1 MKKRKWW
8 SLNLFVS
15 LLTVLGASVAGSQ
28 QAEQTEAAEV
38 QQGQEEVLGLDT
50 LSVVGSRL
58 PGRSARDSPV
68 PVDIIQGDD
77 LQTYG
82 IRDMDSLLRAT
93 VPSYNVSQQPISDAA
108 TFVRPANLRGLP
120 PDSTLVLV
128 NGKRRHRAA
137 VIVLFS
143 NGLSDGAQGTDL
155 STIPTIALERVEVLR
170 DGAAAQYG
178 SDAIAGV
185 LNFKLRENREGLSV
199 QTSLGQHYHGDGDKI
214 NVAANL
220 GLPLTERGFANFSFE
235 FMNADETSRS
245 VQRND
250 ALDLIAAGNTAVRRP
265 LSQVWGAPEVQY
277 DYKFFGNLG
286 LDLEDINARLY
297 AFGNYA
303 ERKVEGGFYFRN
315 PNDRD
320 GIFDGPLV
328 DRDGNQ
334 VLDSS
339 GNPIRSLDAARDQGI
354 VTTGVSDTVPVADLS
369 GTGAGCPVVRT
380 NPAADYTDWIN
391 GGLPEHCFLF
401 NEVFPGGF
409 TPRFGGY
416 VQDWS
421 IAFGLRGE
429 LEGLEGASALLNG
442 WSYDASAYFG
452 HNSVE
457 TFMHNTI
464 NPQLAALRAN
474 IPRSYRPGTDM
485 QFDKTFNLDVSRLL
499 DLGLFFSPLNAA
511 FGFEYRVEEFEK
523 EAGGGNS
530 WSIDRGAHGLAAQGF
545 GIGSNGFPGYSPD
558 VAGKWERHNYA
569 LYMDLE
575 AEVIRSVTLGVAGR
589 YENFDG
595 DIGETLNGKVSTRWQ
610 IIEALALRGALSS
623 GFRAPTPGQINVRNT
638 TTLSIAGRVQDQGT
652 LPAYHPA
659 AAFFNAKPLTPEKSV
674 NYSAGAVFSVG
685 DLELTLDYFRIKVQD
700 RIGFSNSFNKS
711 DLSPGELARFNALV
725 PEANSLGAVQY
736 FTNDFDTTTQGV
748 DLVATYPLTTA
759 AGDTRLTFVGNWT
772 KTAVD
777 RRNPNTV
784 DNQRVTQLEE
794 TLPEFR
800 FSLTADHT
808 WGLWRFLTRLHF
820 YDDFHDFH
828 VFDKNYPINAGER
841 WLMDVEASYT
851 LLNIPYMQAVTLAAG
866 AENVF
871 DQYPRRNPY
880 ARALGARYPESSPF
894 GFNGGFYYLRAGFE
908 F

>member
-1 MKKRKWW
+1 MRKTSGWHPGG
-8 SLNLFVS
+8 LIVALF
-15 LLTVLGASVAGSQ
+15 LAAAPTV
-28 QAEQTEAAEV
+28 EAQDAAPD
-38 QQGQEEVLGLDT
+38 VLDIGT

-58 PGRSARDSPV
+58 PGRSAQDSPV
-68 PVDIIQGDD
+68 PVDVIAGDD

-128 NGKRRHRAA
+128 NGKRRHRAG
-137 VIVLFS
+137 VISLFG
-143 NGLSDGAQGTDL
+143 NGLADGAQGADI
-155 STIPTIALERVEVLR
+155 SVIPAIALERVEVLR

-185 LNFKLRENREGLSV
+185 LNFKLRENRAGLLV
-199 QTSLGQHYHGDGDKI
+199 QTSLGQTYHGDGDKL

-220 GLPLTERGFANFSFE
+220 GVPLTEHGFANFSFE

-245 VQRND
+245 VQRGD
-250 ALDLIAAGNTAVRRP
+250 ALDLIAAGNAHVRRP
-265 LSQVWGAPEVQY
+265 ATQIWGAPEVQY

-286 LDLEDINARLY
+286 LDLEELGARLY

-328 DRDGNQ
+328 DRDGAVVRDAN
-334 VLDSS
+334 
-339 GNPIRSLDAARDQGI
+339 GNPLRSLDAARERGI
-354 VTTGVSDTVPVADLS
+354 DTTGLDDTIPVADLS

-380 NPAADYTDWIN
+380 NPAADYADWTG
-391 GGLPEHCFLF
+391 GGLPAHCFIF
-401 NEVFPGGF
+401 NERFPGGF

-421 IAFGLRGE
+421 VAFGLRGK
-429 LEGLEGASALLNG
+429 LEGLAGAAALLDG
-442 WSYDASAYFG
+442 WAYDASASFG
-452 HNSVE
+452 HNSVDI
-457 TFMHNTI
+457 FMHGTI
-464 NPQLAALRAN
+464 NPQLAALRTA
-474 IPRSYRPGTDM
+474 IPTSYRPGTDT
-485 QFDKTFNLDVSRLL
+485 QFDKTFNLDVSRPVE
-499 DLGLFFSPLNAA
+499 LGLLSSPLNAA

-523 EAGGGNS
+523 AVGGENS
-530 WSIDRGAHGLAAQGF
+530 WYIDDRYDLAGQGF
-545 GIGSNGFPGYSPD
+545 NIGSNGFSGYGPA
-558 VAGKWERHNYA
+558 VAGAWERRNYA
-569 LYMDLE
+569 LYLDLE
-575 AEVIRSVTLGVAGR
+575 AAVVESVLVGLAGR

-595 DIGETLNGKVSTRWQ
+595 DIGESVNGKASVQWQ
-610 IIEALALRGALSS
+610 LLDALALRGSASS
-623 GFRAPTPGQINVRNT
+623 GFRAPTPGQINLQNT
-638 TTLSIAGRVQDQGT
+638 TTLSVDGRVQDQST

-659 AAFFNAKPLTPEKSV
+659 ATFFGAKPLTPEKSV
-674 NYSAGAVFSVG
+674 NYSAGTVFTLG
-685 DLELTLDYFRIKVQD
+685 DLELTLDYYRIKVQD
-700 RIGFSNSFNKS
+700 RIAFSKSFNKNA
-711 DLSPGELARFNALV
+711 LARADRERFDTLV
-725 PEANSLGAVQY
+725 PGGSSIGAVRY
-736 FTNDFDTTTQGV
+736 YTNDFDTTTQGV
-748 DLVATYPLTTA
+748 DLVATYPLRTA
-759 AGDTRLTFVGNWT
+759 AGTTKLTLVGNWN
-772 KTAVD
+772 KTEVD
-777 RRNPNTV
+777 SRDPDV
-784 DNQRVTQLEE
+784 IDDKRVTQIEE

-800 FSLTADHT
+800 FTLTADHT

-820 YDDFHDFH
+820 FDDFHDFH
-828 VFDKNYPINAGER
+828 VNEEAFSINAGER
-841 WLMDVEASYT
+841 WLLDVEVSRT
-851 LLNIPYMQAVTLAAG
+851 LLNVPFMQAVTLSAG

-894 GFNGGFYYLRAGFE
+894 GFSGGFYYLRAGFE

>member
-1 MKKRKWW
+1 MMMRKPSGWH
-8 SLNLFVS
+8 SGGLLVALF
-15 LLTVLGASVAGSQ
+15 LAAAPTVEAQ
-28 QAEQTEAAEV
+28 DTETD
-38 QQGQEEVLGLDT
+38 VLDIGT

-58 PGRSARDSPV
+58 PGRSAQDSPV
-68 PVDIIQGDD
+68 PVDVIAGDD

-137 VIVLFS
+137 VISLLS
-143 NGLSDGAQGTDL
+143 NGLADGAQGADL
-155 STIPTIALERVEVLR
+155 STIPAIALERVEVLR

-185 LNFKLRENREGLSV
+185 LNFKLRENREGLIV
-199 QTSLGQHYHGDGDKI
+199 QTSLGQTYHGDGDKL

-220 GLPLTERGFANFSFE
+220 GVPLTEHGFANFSFE

-245 VQRND
+245 VQRGD
-250 ALDLIAAGNTAVRRP
+250 ARDLIAAGNAHVRRP
-265 LSQVWGAPEVQY
+265 AAQIWGAPEVQY

-286 LDLEDINARLY
+286 LDLEELGARLY

-328 DRDGNQ
+328 DRDGTVVRDAN
-334 VLDSS
+334 
-339 GNPIRSLDAARDQGI
+339 GNPLRSLDAARERGI
-354 VTTGVSDTVPVADLS
+354 DITGLDDTIPVADLS

-380 NPAADYTDWIN
+380 NPAADYTDWTG
-391 GGLPEHCFLF
+391 GGLPAHCFIF
-401 NEVFPGGF
+401 NERFPGGF

-421 IAFGLRGE
+421 IAFGLRGK
-429 LEGLEGASALLNG
+429 LEGLTGAAALLDG
-442 WSYDASAYFG
+442 WAYDASASFG
-452 HNSVE
+452 HNSVDI
-457 TFMHNTI
+457 FMHGTI
-464 NPQLAALRAN
+464 NPQLAALRTN
-474 IPRSYRPGTDM
+474 IPTSYRPGTDT
-485 QFDKTFNLDVSRLL
+485 QFDKTFNLDVSRPVE
-499 DLGLFFSPLNAA
+499 LGLLYSPLNVA

-523 EAGGGNS
+523 ATGGENS
-530 WSIDRGAHGLAAQGF
+530 WYIDDQYDLAGQGF
-545 GIGSNGFPGYSPD
+545 NIGSNGFSGYGPA
-558 VAGKWERHNYA
+558 VAGEWERHNYA
-569 LYMDLE
+569 LYLDLE
-575 AEVIRSVTLGVAGR
+575 AAVVESVLVGLAGR

-595 DIGETLNGKVSTRWQ
+595 DIGESVNGKASVQWQ
-610 IIEALALRGALSS
+610 LLDALALRGSASS
-623 GFRAPTPGQINVRNT
+623 GFRAPTPGQINLQNT
-638 TTLSIAGRVQDQGT
+638 TTLSVDGRVQDQST

-659 AAFFNAKPLTPEKSV
+659 ATFFGAKPLTPEKSV
-674 NYSAGAVFSVG
+674 HYSAGTVFTLG
-685 DLELTLDYFRIKVQD
+685 DLELTLDYYRIKVQD
-700 RIGFSNSFNKS
+700 RIAFSKSFNKNA
-711 DLSPGELARFNALV
+711 LARAERERFDALV
-725 PEANSLGAVQY
+725 PGGSSIGAVRY
-736 FTNDFDTTTQGV
+736 YTNDFDTTTQGV
-748 DLVATYPLTTA
+748 DLVVTYPLRTA
-759 AGDTRLTFVGNWT
+759 AGTTKLTLVGNWN
-772 KTAVD
+772 KTEVD
-777 RRNPNTV
+777 SRNPDV
-784 DNQRVTQLEE
+784 IDDKRVTQLEE

-800 FSLTADHT
+800 FTLTADHT

-820 YDDFHDFH
+820 FDDFHDFH
-828 VFDKNYPINAGER
+828 VNEEAFPINAGER
-841 WLMDVEASYT
+841 WLMDVEVSRT
-851 LLNIPYMQAVTLAAG
+851 LLNVPFMQAVTLAAG

-894 GFNGGFYYLRAGFE
+894 GFIGGFYYLRAGFE

>member
-1 MKKRKWW
+1 MRKPSGWY
-8 SLNLFVS
+8 SGGLIVALFLAAAPAVEAQDAE
-15 LLTVLGASVAGSQ
+15 TGVLDIG
-28 QAEQTEAAEV
+28 
-38 QQGQEEVLGLDT
+38 T

-58 PGRSARDSPV
+58 PGRSAQDSPV
-68 PVDIIQGDD
+68 PVDVIAGDD

-137 VIVLFS
+137 VISLLS
-143 NGLSDGAQGTDL
+143 NGLADGAQGADL
-155 STIPTIALERVEVLR
+155 STIPAIALERVEVLR

-185 LNFKLRENREGLSV
+185 LNFKLRENREGLIV
-199 QTSLGQHYHGDGDKI
+199 QTSLGQTYHGDGDKL

-220 GLPLTERGFANFSFE
+220 GVPLTEHGFANFSFE

-245 VQRND
+245 VQRGD
-250 ALDLIAAGNTAVRRP
+250 ARDLIAAGNAHVRRP
-265 LSQVWGAPEVQY
+265 ATQIWGAPEVQY

-286 LDLEDINARLY
+286 LDLEELGARLY

-328 DRDGNQ
+328 DRDGTVVRDAN
-334 VLDSS
+334 
-339 GNPIRSLDAARDQGI
+339 GNPLRSLDAARERGI
-354 VTTGVSDTVPVADLS
+354 DITGLDDTVPVADLS

-380 NPAADYTDWIN
+380 NPAADYTDWTG
-391 GGLPEHCFLF
+391 GGLPAHCFIF
-401 NEVFPGGF
+401 NERFPGGF

-421 IAFGLRGE
+421 LAFGLRGK
-429 LEGLEGASALLNG
+429 LEGLTGAAALLDG
-442 WSYDASAYFG
+442 WAYDASASFG
-452 HNSVE
+452 HNSVDI
-457 TFMHNTI
+457 FMHGTI
-464 NPQLAALRAN
+464 NPQLAALRTN
-474 IPRSYRPGTDM
+474 IPTSYRPGTDT
-485 QFDKTFNLDVSRLL
+485 QFDKTFNLDVSRPVE
-499 DLGLFFSPLNAA
+499 LGLLHSPLNAA

-523 EAGGGNS
+523 APGGENS
-530 WSIDRGAHGLAAQGF
+530 WYIDDQYDLAGQGF
-545 GIGSNGFPGYSPD
+545 NIGSNGFSGYGPA
-558 VAGKWERHNYA
+558 VAGEWERHNYA
-569 LYMDLE
+569 LYLDLE
-575 AEVIRSVTLGVAGR
+575 AAVVESILVGLAGR

-595 DIGETLNGKVSTRWQ
+595 DIGESVNGKASVQWQ
-610 IIEALALRGALSS
+610 LLDALALRGSASS
-623 GFRAPTPGQINVRNT
+623 GFRAPTPGQINLQNT
-638 TTLSIAGRVQDQGT
+638 TTLSVDGRVQDQST

-659 AAFFNAKPLTPEKSV
+659 ATFFGAKPLTPEKSV
-674 NYSAGAVFSVG
+674 HYSAGTVFTLG
-685 DLELTLDYFRIKVQD
+685 DLELTLDYYRIKVQD
-700 RIGFSNSFNKS
+700 RIAFSKSFNKNA
-711 DLSPGELARFNALV
+711 LARADRERFDALV
-725 PEANSLGAVQY
+725 PGGSSIGAVRY
-736 FTNDFDTTTQGV
+736 YTNDFDTTTQGV
-748 DLVATYPLTTA
+748 DLVATYPLRTA
-759 AGDTRLTFVGNWT
+759 AGTTKLTLVGNWN
-772 KTAVD
+772 KTEVD
-777 RRNPNTV
+777 SRNPDV
-784 DNQRVTQLEE
+784 IDDKRVTQLEE

-800 FSLTADHT
+800 FTLTADHT

-820 YDDFHDFH
+820 FDDFHDFH
-828 VFDKNYPINAGER
+828 VNEEAFSINAGER
-841 WLMDVEASYT
+841 WLMDVEVSRT
-851 LLNIPYMQAVTLAAG
+851 LLNVPFMQAVTLAAG

-894 GFNGGFYYLRAGFE
+894 GFSGGFYYLRAGFE

>member
-1 MKKRKWW
+1 MMRKP
-8 SLNLFVS
+8 SGRHSGGLIVALFLAAAPAVEAQDAE
-15 LLTVLGASVAGSQ
+15 TDVLDIG
-28 QAEQTEAAEV
+28 
-38 QQGQEEVLGLDT
+38 T

-58 PGRSARDSPV
+58 PGRSAQDSPV
-68 PVDIIQGDD
+68 PVDVIAGDD

-128 NGKRRHRAA
+128 NGKRRHRAG
-137 VIVLFS
+137 VISLLS
-143 NGLSDGAQGTDL
+143 NGLADGAQGADI
-155 STIPTIALERVEVLR
+155 STIPAIALERVEVLR

-185 LNFKLRENREGLSV
+185 LNFKLRENREGLIV
-199 QTSLGQHYHGDGDKI
+199 QTSLGQTYHGDGDKL

-220 GLPLTERGFANFSFE
+220 GVPLTEHGFANFSFE

-245 VQRND
+245 VQRGD
-250 ALDLIAAGNTAVRRP
+250 ARDLIAAGNAHVRRP
-265 LSQVWGAPEVQY
+265 ATQIWGAPEVQY

-286 LDLEDINARLY
+286 LDLEELGARLY

-328 DRDGNQ
+328 DRDGTVVRDAN
-334 VLDSS
+334 
-339 GNPIRSLDAARDQGI
+339 GNPLRSLDAARERGI
-354 VTTGVSDTVPVADLS
+354 DITGLDDTIPVADLS

-380 NPAADYTDWIN
+380 NPAADYADWTG
-391 GGLPEHCFLF
+391 GGLPAHCFIF
-401 NEVFPGGF
+401 NERFPGGF

-421 IAFGLRGE
+421 LAFGLRGK
-429 LEGLEGASALLNG
+429 LEGLTGAAALLDG
-442 WSYDASAYFG
+442 WAYDASASFG
-452 HNSVE
+452 HNSVDI
-457 TFMHNTI
+457 FMHGTI
-464 NPQLAALRAN
+464 NPQLAALRTN
-474 IPRSYRPGTDM
+474 IPTSYRPGTDT
-485 QFDKTFNLDVSRLL
+485 QFDKTFNLDVSRPVE
-499 DLGLFFSPLNAA
+499 LGLLYSPLNAA

-523 EAGGGNS
+523 AVGGENS
-530 WSIDRGAHGLAAQGF
+530 WYIDDQYDLAGQGF
-545 GIGSNGFPGYSPD
+545 NIGSNGFSGYGPA
-558 VAGKWERHNYA
+558 VAGEWERHNYA
-569 LYMDLE
+569 LYLDLE
-575 AEVIRSVTLGVAGR
+575 AAVVESVLVGLAGR

-595 DIGETLNGKVSTRWQ
+595 DIGESVNGKASVQWQ
-610 IIEALALRGALSS
+610 LLDALALRGSASS
-623 GFRAPTPGQINVRNT
+623 GFRAPTPGQINLQNT
-638 TTLSIAGRVQDQGT
+638 TTLSVDGRVQDQST

-659 AAFFNAKPLTPEKSV
+659 ATFFGAKPLTPEKSV
-674 NYSAGAVFSVG
+674 HYSAGTVFTLG
-685 DLELTLDYFRIKVQD
+685 DLELTLDYYRIKVQD
-700 RIGFSNSFNKS
+700 RIAFSKSFNKNA
-711 DLSPGELARFNALV
+711 LARADRERFDALV
-725 PEANSLGAVQY
+725 PGGSSIGAVRY
-736 FTNDFDTTTQGV
+736 YTNDFDTTTQGA
-748 DLVATYPLTTA
+748 DLVATYPLRTA
-759 AGDTRLTFVGNWT
+759 AGTTKLTLVGNWN
-772 KTAVD
+772 KTEVD
-777 RRNPNTV
+777 SRNPDV
-784 DNQRVTQLEE
+784 IDDKRVTQLEE

-800 FSLTADHT
+800 FTLTADHT

-820 YDDFHDFH
+820 FDDFHDFH
-828 VFDKNYPINAGER
+828 VNEEAFSINAGER
-841 WLMDVEASYT
+841 WLMDVEVSRT
-851 LLNIPYMQAVTLAAG
+851 LLNVPFMQAVTLAAG

-894 GFNGGFYYLRAGFE
+894 GFSGGFYYLRAGFE

>member
-1 MKKRKWW
+1 MMRKP
-8 SLNLFVS
+8 SGRHSGGLIVALFLAAAPAVEAQDAE
-15 LLTVLGASVAGSQ
+15 TDVLDIG
-28 QAEQTEAAEV
+28 
-38 QQGQEEVLGLDT
+38 T

-58 PGRSARDSPV
+58 PGRSAQDSPV
-68 PVDIIQGDD
+68 PVDVIAGDD

-137 VIVLFS
+137 VISLLS
-143 NGLSDGAQGTDL
+143 NGLADGAQGADL
-155 STIPTIALERVEVLR
+155 STIPAIALERVEVLR

-185 LNFKLRENREGLSV
+185 LNFKLRENREGLIV
-199 QTSLGQHYHGDGDKI
+199 QTSLGQTYHGDGDKL

-220 GLPLTERGFANFSFE
+220 GVPLTEHGFANFSFE

-245 VQRND
+245 VQRGD
-250 ALDLIAAGNTAVRRP
+250 ARDLIAAGNAHVRRP
-265 LSQVWGAPEVQY
+265 ATQIWGAPEVQY

-286 LDLEDINARLY
+286 LDLEELGARLY

-328 DRDGNQ
+328 DRDGTVVRDAN
-334 VLDSS
+334 
-339 GNPIRSLDAARDQGI
+339 GNPLRSLDAARERGI
-354 VTTGVSDTVPVADLS
+354 DITGLDDTIPVADLS
-369 GTGAGCPVVRT
+369 GTGARCPVVRT
-380 NPAADYTDWIN
+380 NPAADYADWTG
-391 GGLPEHCFLF
+391 GGLPAHCFIF
-401 NEVFPGGF
+401 NERFPGGF

-421 IAFGLRGE
+421 LAFGLRGK
-429 LEGLEGASALLNG
+429 LEGLTGAAALLDG
-442 WSYDASAYFG
+442 WAYDASASFG
-452 HNSVE
+452 HNSVDI
-457 TFMHNTI
+457 FMHGTI
-464 NPQLAALRAN
+464 NPQLAALRTN
-474 IPRSYRPGTDM
+474 IPTSYRPGTDT
-485 QFDKTFNLDVSRLL
+485 QFDKTFNLDVSRPVE
-499 DLGLFFSPLNAA
+499 LGLLYSPLNAA

-523 EAGGGNS
+523 AVGGENS
-530 WSIDRGAHGLAAQGF
+530 WYIDDQYDLAGQGF
-545 GIGSNGFPGYSPD
+545 NIGSNGFSGYGPA
-558 VAGKWERHNYA
+558 VAGEWERHNYA
-569 LYMDLE
+569 LYLDLE
-575 AEVIRSVTLGVAGR
+575 AAVVESVLVGLAGR

-595 DIGETLNGKVSTRWQ
+595 DIGESVNGKASVQWQ
-610 IIEALALRGALSS
+610 LLDALALRGSASS
-623 GFRAPTPGQINVRNT
+623 GFRAPTPGQINLQNT
-638 TTLSIAGRVQDQGT
+638 TTLSVDGRVQDQST

-659 AAFFNAKPLTPEKSV
+659 ATFFGAKPLTPEKSV
-674 NYSAGAVFSVG
+674 HYSAGTVFTLG
-685 DLELTLDYFRIKVQD
+685 DLELTLDYYRIKVQD
-700 RIGFSNSFNKS
+700 RIAFSKSFNKNA
-711 DLSPGELARFNALV
+711 LARADRERFDALV
-725 PEANSLGAVQY
+725 PGGSSIGAVRY
-736 FTNDFDTTTQGV
+736 YTNDFDTTTQGV
-748 DLVATYPLTTA
+748 DLVATYPLRTA
-759 AGDTRLTFVGNWT
+759 AGTTKLTVVGNWN
-772 KTAVD
+772 KTEVD
-777 RRNPNTV
+777 SRNPDV
-784 DNQRVTQLEE
+784 IDDKRVTQLEE

-800 FSLTADHT
+800 FTLTADHT

-820 YDDFHDFH
+820 FDDFHDFH
-828 VFDKNYPINAGER
+828 VNEEAFSINAGER
-841 WLMDVEASYT
+841 WLMDVEVSRT
-851 LLNIPYMQAVTLAAG
+851 LLNVPFMQAVTLAAG

-894 GFNGGFYYLRAGFE
+894 GFSGGFYYLRAGFE

>member
-1 MKKRKWW
+1 MRKTSGWHPGG
-8 SLNLFVS
+8 LIVALF
-15 LLTVLGASVAGSQ
+15 LAAAPTV
-28 QAEQTEAAEV
+28 EAQDAAPD
-38 QQGQEEVLGLDT
+38 VLDIGT

-58 PGRSARDSPV
+58 PGRSAQDSPV
-68 PVDIIQGDD
+68 PVDVIAGDD

-128 NGKRRHRAA
+128 NGKRRHRAG
-137 VIVLFS
+137 VISLFG
-143 NGLSDGAQGTDL
+143 NGLADGAQGADI
-155 STIPTIALERVEVLR
+155 SVIPAIALERVEVLR

-185 LNFKLRENREGLSV
+185 LNFKLRENRAGLLV
-199 QTSLGQHYHGDGDKI
+199 QTSLGQTYHGDGDKL

-220 GLPLTERGFANFSFE
+220 GVPLTEHGFANFSFE

-245 VQRND
+245 VQRGD
-250 ALDLIAAGNTAVRRP
+250 ALDLIAAGNAHVRRP
-265 LSQVWGAPEVQY
+265 ATQIWGAPEVQY

-286 LDLEDINARLY
+286 LDLEELGTRLY

-328 DRDGNQ
+328 DRDGTVVRDANGTP
-334 VLDSS
+334 L
-339 GNPIRSLDAARDQGI
+339 RSLDAARERGL
-354 VTTGVSDTVPVADLS
+354 DTAGLDDTIPVADLS

-380 NPAADYTDWIN
+380 NPAADYADWTG
-391 GGLPEHCFLF
+391 GGLPAHCFLF
-401 NEVFPGGF
+401 NERFPGGF

-421 IAFGLRGE
+421 VAFGLRGK
-429 LEGLEGASALLNG
+429 LEGLTGAAALLDG
-442 WSYDASAYFG
+442 WAYDASASFG
-452 HNSVE
+452 HNSVDI
-457 TFMHNTI
+457 FMHGTI
-464 NPQLAALRAN
+464 NPQLAALRTN
-474 IPRSYRPGTDM
+474 IPTSYRPGTDT
-485 QFDKTFNLDVSRLL
+485 QFDKTFNLDVSRPVE
-499 DLGLFFSPLNAA
+499 LGLLSSPLNAA

-523 EAGGGNS
+523 AVGGENS
-530 WSIDRGAHGLAAQGF
+530 WYIDDRYDLAGQGF
-545 GIGSNGFPGYSPD
+545 NIGSNGFSGYGPA
-558 VAGKWERHNYA
+558 VAGAWERRNYA
-569 LYMDLE
+569 LYLDLE
-575 AEVIRSVTLGVAGR
+575 AAVVESILVGLAGR

-595 DIGETLNGKVSTRWQ
+595 DIGESVNGKASVQWQ
-610 IIEALALRGALSS
+610 LLDALALRGSASS
-623 GFRAPTPGQINVRNT
+623 GFRAPTPGQINLQNT
-638 TTLSIAGRVQDQGT
+638 TTLSVDGRVQDQST

-659 AAFFNAKPLTPEKSV
+659 ATFFGAKPLTPEKSV
-674 NYSAGAVFSVG
+674 NYSAGTVFTLG
-685 DLELTLDYFRIKVQD
+685 DLELTLDYYRIKVQD
-700 RIGFSNSFNKS
+700 RIAFSKSFNKNA
-711 DLSPGELARFNALV
+711 LARADRERFDALV
-725 PEANSLGAVQY
+725 PGGSSIGAVRY
-736 FTNDFDTTTQGV
+736 YTNDFDTTTQGV
-748 DLVATYPLTTA
+748 DLVATYPLRTVAGTTK
-759 AGDTRLTFVGNWT
+759 LTLVGNWN
-772 KTAVD
+772 KTEVD
-777 RRNPNTV
+777 SRDPDV
-784 DNQRVTQLEE
+784 IDDKRVTQIEE

-800 FSLTADHT
+800 FTLTADHT

-820 YDDFHDFH
+820 FDDFHDFH
-828 VFDKNYPINAGER
+828 VNEEAFSINAGER
-841 WLMDVEASYT
+841 WLLDVEVSRT
-851 LLNIPYMQAVTLAAG
+851 LLNVPFMQAVTLAAG

-894 GFNGGFYYLRAGFE
+894 GFSGGFYYLRAGFE

>member
-1 MKKRKWW
+1 MRKTRGWHPGG
-8 SLNLFVS
+8 LIVALFLAATSSVEAQD
-15 LLTVLGASVAGSQ
+15 TTTDVLDIG
-28 QAEQTEAAEV
+28 
-38 QQGQEEVLGLDT
+38 T

-58 PGRSARDSPV
+58 PGRSAQDSPV
-68 PVDIIQGDD
+68 PVDVIAGDD

-108 TFVRPANLRGLP
+108 TFIRPANLRGLP

-137 VIVLFS
+137 VISLLG
-143 NGLSDGAQGTDL
+143 NGLADGAQGADL
-155 STIPTIALERVEVLR
+155 STIPAIALERVEVLR

-185 LNFKLRENREGLSV
+185 LNFKLRENREGLIV
-199 QTSLGQHYHGDGDKI
+199 QTSLGQTYHGDGDKL

-220 GLPLTERGFANFSFE
+220 GLPLTEHGFANFSFE

-245 VQRND
+245 VQRSD
-250 ALDLIAAGNTAVRRP
+250 ALDLIAAGNAHVRRP
-265 LSQVWGAPEVQY
+265 VTQIWGAPEVQY

-286 LDLEDINARLY
+286 LDLEELGARLY

-328 DRDGNQ
+328 DRDGTVVRGRNGAP
-334 VLDSS
+334 L
-339 GNPIRSLDAARDQGI
+339 RSLDAAREQGI
-354 VTTGVSDTVPVADLS
+354 DTAGLSDTIPVADLS
-369 GTGAGCPVVRT
+369 AGTGCPIVRT
-380 NPAADYTDWIN
+380 NAAADYTDWTG
-391 GGLPEHCFLF
+391 GGLPDHCFIF
-401 NEVFPGGF
+401 NERFPGGF

-429 LEGLEGASALLNG
+429 LDGLGSALLDG
-442 WSYDASAYFG
+442 WAYDASAAFG
-452 HNSVE
+452 SNRVDI
-457 TFMHNTI
+457 FMHGTI
-464 NPQLAALRAN
+464 NPQLAALRTN
-474 IPRSYRPGTDM
+474 IPTSYRPGTDT
-485 QFDKTFNLDVSRLL
+485 QFDKTFNLDVSRPVE
-499 DLGLFFSPLNAA
+499 LGLFHSPLNAA

-523 EAGGGNS
+523 ESGGENA
-530 WSIDRGAHGLAAQGF
+530 WFIDDRPGGLAEQGF
-545 GIGSNGFPGYSPD
+545 GVGSNGFSGYSPA
-558 VAGKWERHNYA
+558 VAGTWERHNYA

-575 AEVIRSVTLGVAGR
+575 AAVVESVLVGLAGR

-595 DIGETLNGKVSTRWQ
+595 DIGETVNGKASVQWQ
-610 IIEALALRGALSS
+610 IVEALALRGSASS
-623 GFRAPTPGQINVRNT
+623 GFRAPTPGQINLQNT
-638 TTLSIAGRVQDQGT
+638 TTLSVDGRVQDQST

-659 AAFFNAKPLTPEKSV
+659 VTFFGAKPLTPEKSV
-674 NYSAGAVFSVG
+674 NYSAGTVFELG
-685 DLELTLDYFRIKVQD
+685 ALELTLDYYRIKVQD
-700 RIGFSNSFNKS
+700 RIAFSKSFNTN
-711 DLSPGELARFNALV
+711 DLSREERERFNALV
-725 PEANSLGAVQY
+725 PGGRAIGAVRY
-736 FTNDFDTTTQGV
+736 YTNDFDTTTQGV
-748 DLVATYPLTTA
+748 DLVATYPLHTA
-759 AGDTRLTFVGNWT
+759 AGTTKLTFVGNWN
-772 KTAVD
+772 KTEVD
-777 RRNPNTV
+777 SRTPEV
-784 DNQRVTQLEE
+784 IDDKRVTQLEE

-800 FSLTADHT
+800 FTLTADHT

-820 YDDFHDFH
+820 FDDFHDFH
-828 VFDKNYPINAGER
+828 VNEETFSINAGER
-841 WLMDVEASYT
+841 WLMDVEVSRT
-851 LLNIPYMQAVTLAAG
+851 LLNVPFMQAVTLSAG

-894 GFNGGFYYLRAGFE
+894 GFSGGFYYLRAGFE

>member
-1 MKKRKWW
+1 MRKTRGWH
-8 SLNLFVS
+8 LGGLIVALF
-15 LLTVLGASVAGSQ
+15 LTATPAVEAQDAATDVLDIG
-28 QAEQTEAAEV
+28 
-38 QQGQEEVLGLDT
+38 T

-58 PGRSARDSPV
+58 PGRSAQDSPV
-68 PVDIIQGDD
+68 PVDVIAGDD

-108 TFVRPANLRGLP
+108 TFIRPANLRGLP

-137 VIVLFS
+137 VISLLG
-143 NGLSDGAQGTDL
+143 NGLADGAQGADL
-155 STIPTIALERVEVLR
+155 STIPAIALERVEVLR

-185 LNFKLRENREGLSV
+185 LNFKLRENREGLIV
-199 QTSLGQHYHGDGDKI
+199 QTSLGQTYHGDGDKL

-220 GLPLTERGFANFSFE
+220 GLPLTEHGFANLSFE

-245 VQRND
+245 VQRSD
-250 ALDLIAAGNTAVRRP
+250 ALDLIAAGNAHVRRP
-265 LSQVWGAPEVQY
+265 VTQIWGAPEVQY

-286 LDLEDINARLY
+286 LDLEALNARLY

-328 DRDGNQ
+328 DRDGTVVRGRNGAP
-334 VLDSS
+334 L
-339 GNPIRSLDAARDQGI
+339 RSLDAAREQGI
-354 VTTGVSDTVPVADLS
+354 DTAGLSDTIPVADLS
-369 GTGAGCPVVRT
+369 AGTGCPIVRT
-380 NPAADYTDWIN
+380 NAAADYTDWTG
-391 GGLPEHCFLF
+391 GGLPDHCFIF
-401 NEVFPGGF
+401 NERFPGGF

-429 LEGLEGASALLNG
+429 LDGFGSALLDG
-442 WSYDASAYFG
+442 WAYDASAAFG
-452 HNSVE
+452 SNRVDI
-457 TFMHNTI
+457 FMHGTI
-464 NPQLAALRAN
+464 NPQLAALRTN
-474 IPRSYRPGTDM
+474 IPTSYRPGTDT
-485 QFDKTFNLDVSRLL
+485 QFDKTFNLDVSRPVE
-499 DLGLFFSPLNAA
+499 LGLFHSPLNAA

-523 EAGGGNS
+523 ESGGENA
-530 WSIDRGAHGLAAQGF
+530 WFIDDRPGGLAEQGF
-545 GIGSNGFPGYSPD
+545 GVGSNGFSGYSPA
-558 VAGKWERHNYA
+558 VAGTWERHNYA

-575 AEVIRSVTLGVAGR
+575 AAVVESVLVGLAGR

-595 DIGETLNGKVSTRWQ
+595 DIGETVNGKASVQWQ
-610 IIEALALRGALSS
+610 IVEALALRGSASS
-623 GFRAPTPGQINVRNT
+623 GFRAPTPGQINLQNT
-638 TTLSIAGRVQDQGT
+638 TTLSVDGRVQDQST

-659 AAFFNAKPLTPEKSV
+659 VTFFGAKPLTPEKSV
-674 NYSAGAVFSVG
+674 NYSAGTVFELG
-685 DLELTLDYFRIKVQD
+685 DLELTLDYYRIKVQD
-700 RIGFSNSFNKS
+700 RIAFSKSFNTN
-711 DLSPGELARFNALV
+711 DLSREERERFNALV
-725 PEANSLGAVQY
+725 PGGRAIGAVRY
-736 FTNDFDTTTQGV
+736 YTNDFDTTTQGV
-748 DLVATYPLTTA
+748 DLVATYPLHTA
-759 AGDTRLTFVGNWT
+759 AGTTKLTFVGNWN
-772 KTAVD
+772 KTEVD
-777 RRNPNTV
+777 SRTPEV
-784 DNQRVTQLEE
+784 IDDKRVTQLEE

-800 FSLTADHT
+800 FTLTADHT

-820 YDDFHDFH
+820 FDDFHDFH
-828 VFDKNYPINAGER
+828 VNEEAFSIDAGER
-841 WLMDVEASYT
+841 WLMDVEVSRT
-851 LLNIPYMQAVTLAAG
+851 LLNVPFMQAVTLSAG

-880 ARALGARYPESSPF
+880 ERALGARYPESSPF
-894 GFNGGFYYLRAGFE
+894 GFSGGFYYLRAGFE

>member
-1 MKKRKWW
+1 MWKTRGWH
-8 SLNLFVS
+8 LGGLIVALF
-15 LLTVLGASVAGSQ
+15 LTATPAV
-28 QAEQTEAAEV
+28 EAQDTAT
-38 QQGQEEVLGLDT
+38 EVLDIGT

-58 PGRSARDSPV
+58 PGRSAQDSPV
-68 PVDIIQGDD
+68 PVDVIAGDD

-108 TFVRPANLRGLP
+108 TFIRPANLRGLP

-137 VIVLFS
+137 VISLLG
-143 NGLSDGAQGTDL
+143 NGLADGAQGADL
-155 STIPTIALERVEVLR
+155 STIPAIALERVEVLR

-185 LNFKLRENREGLSV
+185 LNFKLRENREGLIV
-199 QTSLGQHYHGDGDKI
+199 QTSLGQTYHGDGDKL

-220 GLPLTERGFANFSFE
+220 GLPLTEHGFANFSFE

-245 VQRND
+245 VQRSD
-250 ALDLIAAGNTAVRRP
+250 ALDLIAAGNAHVRRP
-265 LSQVWGAPEVQY
+265 VTQIWGAPEVQY

-286 LDLEDINARLY
+286 LDLEELGARLY

-328 DRDGNQ
+328 DRDGTVVRGRNGAP
-334 VLDSS
+334 L
-339 GNPIRSLDAARDQGI
+339 RSLDAAREQGI
-354 VTTGVSDTVPVADLS
+354 DTAGLSDTIPVADLS
-369 GTGAGCPVVRT
+369 AGTGCPIVRT
-380 NPAADYTDWIN
+380 NAAADYTDWTG
-391 GGLPEHCFLF
+391 GGLPDHCFIF
-401 NEVFPGGF
+401 NERFPGGF

-429 LEGLEGASALLNG
+429 LDGLGSALLDG
-442 WSYDASAYFG
+442 WAYDASAAFG
-452 HNSVE
+452 SNRVDI
-457 TFMHNTI
+457 FMHGTI
-464 NPQLAALRAN
+464 NPQLAALRTN
-474 IPRSYRPGTDM
+474 IPTSYRPGTDT
-485 QFDKTFNLDVSRLL
+485 QFDKTFNLDVSRPVE
-499 DLGLFFSPLNAA
+499 LGLFHSPLNAA

-523 EAGGGNS
+523 ESGGENA
-530 WSIDRGAHGLAAQGF
+530 WFIDDRPGGLAEQGF
-545 GIGSNGFPGYSPD
+545 GVGSNGFSGYSPA
-558 VAGKWERHNYA
+558 VAGTWERHNYA

-575 AEVIRSVTLGVAGR
+575 AAVVESVLVGLAGR

-595 DIGETLNGKVSTRWQ
+595 DIGETVNGKASVQWQ
-610 IIEALALRGALSS
+610 IVEALALRGSASS
-623 GFRAPTPGQINVRNT
+623 GFRAPTPGQINLQNT
-638 TTLSIAGRVQDQGT
+638 TTLSVDGRVQDQST

-659 AAFFNAKPLTPEKSV
+659 VTFFGAKPLTPEKSV
-674 NYSAGAVFSVG
+674 NYSAGTVFELG
-685 DLELTLDYFRIKVQD
+685 DLELTLDYYRIKVQD
-700 RIGFSNSFNKS
+700 RIAFSKSFNTN
-711 DLSPGELARFNALV
+711 DLSREERERFNALV
-725 PEANSLGAVQY
+725 PGGRAIGAVRY
-736 FTNDFDTTTQGV
+736 YTNDFDTTTQGV
-748 DLVATYPLTTA
+748 DLVATYPLHTA
-759 AGDTRLTFVGNWT
+759 AGTTKLTFVGNWN
-772 KTAVD
+772 KTEVD
-777 RRNPNTV
+777 SRTPEV
-784 DNQRVTQLEE
+784 IDDKRVTQLEE

-800 FSLTADHT
+800 FTLTADHT

-820 YDDFHDFH
+820 FDDFHDFH
-828 VFDKNYPINAGER
+828 VNEEAFSINAGER
-841 WLMDVEASYT
+841 WLMDVEVSRT
-851 LLNIPYMQAVTLAAG
+851 LLNVPFMQAVTLSAG

-894 GFNGGFYYLRAGFE
+894 GFSGGFYYLRAGFE

>member
-1 MKKRKWW
+1 MTMRKPSGWH
-8 SLNLFVS
+8 SGGLLVALF
-15 LLTVLGASVAGSQ
+15 LAAAPTVAAQ
-28 QAEQTEAAEV
+28 DTETD
-38 QQGQEEVLGLDT
+38 VLDIGT

-58 PGRSARDSPV
+58 PGRSAQDSPV
-68 PVDIIQGDD
+68 PVDVIAGDD

-137 VIVLFS
+137 VISLLS
-143 NGLSDGAQGTDL
+143 NGLADGAQGADL
-155 STIPTIALERVEVLR
+155 STIPAIALERVEVLR

-185 LNFKLRENREGLSV
+185 LNFKLRENREGLIV
-199 QTSLGQHYHGDGDKI
+199 QTSLGQTYHGDGDKL

-220 GLPLTERGFANFSFE
+220 GVPLTEHGFANFSFE

-245 VQRND
+245 VQRGD
-250 ALDLIAAGNTAVRRP
+250 ARDLIAAGNAHVRRP
-265 LSQVWGAPEVQY
+265 AAQIWGAPEVQY

-286 LDLEDINARLY
+286 LDLEELGARLY

-328 DRDGNQ
+328 DRDGTVVRDAN
-334 VLDSS
+334 
-339 GNPIRSLDAARDQGI
+339 GNPLRSLDAARERGI
-354 VTTGVSDTVPVADLS
+354 DITGLDDTIPVADLS

-380 NPAADYTDWIN
+380 NPAADYTDWTG
-391 GGLPEHCFLF
+391 GGLPAHCFIF
-401 NEVFPGGF
+401 NERFPGGF

-421 IAFGLRGE
+421 IAFGLRGK
-429 LEGLEGASALLNG
+429 LEGLTGAAALLDG
-442 WSYDASAYFG
+442 WAYDASASFG
-452 HNSVE
+452 HNSVDI
-457 TFMHNTI
+457 FMHGTI
-464 NPQLAALRAN
+464 NPQLAALRTN
-474 IPRSYRPGTDM
+474 IPTSYRPGTDT
-485 QFDKTFNLDVSRLL
+485 QFDKTFNLDVSRPVE
-499 DLGLFFSPLNAA
+499 LGLLYSPLNAA

-523 EAGGGNS
+523 APGGENS
-530 WSIDRGAHGLAAQGF
+530 WYIDDQYDLAGQGF
-545 GIGSNGFPGYSPD
+545 NIGSNGFSGYGPA
-558 VAGKWERHNYA
+558 VAGEWERHNYA
-569 LYMDLE
+569 LYLDLE
-575 AEVIRSVTLGVAGR
+575 AAVVESVLVGLAGR

-595 DIGETLNGKVSTRWQ
+595 DIGESVNGKASVQWQ
-610 IIEALALRGALSS
+610 LLDALALRGSASS
-623 GFRAPTPGQINVRNT
+623 GFRAPTPGQINLQNT
-638 TTLSIAGRVQDQGT
+638 TTLSVDGRVQDQST

-659 AAFFNAKPLTPEKSV
+659 ATFFGAKPLTPEKSV
-674 NYSAGAVFSVG
+674 HYSAGTVFTLG
-685 DLELTLDYFRIKVQD
+685 DLELTLDYYRIKVQD
-700 RIGFSNSFNKS
+700 RIAFSKSFNKNA
-711 DLSPGELARFNALV
+711 LARAERERFDALV
-725 PEANSLGAVQY
+725 PGGSSIGAVRY
-736 FTNDFDTTTQGV
+736 YTNDFDTTTQGV
-748 DLVATYPLTTA
+748 DLVVTYPLRTA
-759 AGDTRLTFVGNWT
+759 AGTTKLTLVGNWN
-772 KTAVD
+772 KTEVD
-777 RRNPNTV
+777 SRNPDV
-784 DNQRVTQLEE
+784 IDDKRVTQLEE

-800 FSLTADHT
+800 FTLTADHT

-820 YDDFHDFH
+820 FDDFHDFH
-828 VFDKNYPINAGER
+828 VNEEAFSINAGER
-841 WLMDVEASYT
+841 WLMDVEVSRT
-851 LLNIPYMQAVTLAAG
+851 LLNVPFMQAVTLAAG

-894 GFNGGFYYLRAGFE
+894 GFSGGFYYLRAGFE

>member
-1 MKKRKWW
+1 MQKTSGWHPGG
-8 SLNLFVS
+8 LIVALF
-15 LLTVLGASVAGSQ
+15 LAAAPTV
-28 QAEQTEAAEV
+28 EAQDAAPD
-38 QQGQEEVLGLDT
+38 VLDIGT

-58 PGRSARDSPV
+58 PGRSAQDSPV
-68 PVDIIQGDD
+68 PVDVIAGDD

-128 NGKRRHRAA
+128 NGKRRHRAG
-137 VIVLFS
+137 VISLFG
-143 NGLSDGAQGTDL
+143 NGLADGAQGADI
-155 STIPTIALERVEVLR
+155 SVIPAIALERVEVLR

-185 LNFKLRENREGLSV
+185 LNFKLRENRTGLLV
-199 QTSLGQHYHGDGDKI
+199 QTSLGQTYHGDGDKL

-220 GLPLTERGFANFSFE
+220 GVPLTEHGFANFSFE

-245 VQRND
+245 VQRGD
-250 ALDLIAAGNTAVRRP
+250 ALDLIAAGNAHVRRP
-265 LSQVWGAPEVQY
+265 ATQIWGAPEVQY

-286 LDLEDINARLY
+286 LDLEELGARLY

-328 DRDGNQ
+328 DRDGTVVRDAN
-334 VLDSS
+334 
-339 GNPIRSLDAARDQGI
+339 GNPVRSLDAARERGI
-354 VTTGVSDTVPVADLS
+354 DTAGLDDTIPVADLS

-380 NPAADYTDWIN
+380 NPAADYADWTG
-391 GGLPEHCFLF
+391 GGLPAHCFLF
-401 NEVFPGGF
+401 NERFPGGF

-421 IAFGLRGE
+421 VAFGLRGK
-429 LEGLEGASALLNG
+429 LEGMAGAAALLDG
-442 WSYDASAYFG
+442 WAYDASASFG
-452 HNSVE
+452 HNSVDI
-457 TFMHNTI
+457 FMHGTI
-464 NPQLAALRAN
+464 NPQLAALRTN
-474 IPRSYRPGTDM
+474 IPTSYRPGTDT
-485 QFDKTFNLDVSRLL
+485 QFDKTFNLDVSRPVE
-499 DLGLFFSPLNAA
+499 LGLLSSPLNAA

-523 EAGGGNS
+523 AVGGENS
-530 WSIDRGAHGLAAQGF
+530 WYIDDRYGLAGQGF
-545 GIGSNGFPGYSPD
+545 NIGSNGFSGYGPA
-558 VAGKWERHNYA
+558 VAGAWERRNYA
-569 LYMDLE
+569 LYLDLE
-575 AEVIRSVTLGVAGR
+575 AAVVESVLVGLAGR

-595 DIGETLNGKVSTRWQ
+595 DIGESVNGKASVQWQ
-610 IIEALALRGALSS
+610 LLDALALRGSASS
-623 GFRAPTPGQINVRNT
+623 GFRAPTPGQINLQNT
-638 TTLSIAGRVQDQGT
+638 TTLSVDGRVQDQST

-659 AAFFNAKPLTPEKSV
+659 ATFFGAKPLTPEKSV
-674 NYSAGAVFSVG
+674 NYSAGTVFTLG
-685 DLELTLDYFRIKVQD
+685 DLELTLDYYRIKVQD
-700 RIGFSNSFNKS
+700 RIAFSKSFNKNA
-711 DLSPGELARFNALV
+711 LARADRERFDALV
-725 PEANSLGAVQY
+725 PGGSSIGAVRY
-736 FTNDFDTTTQGV
+736 YTNDFDTTTQGI
-748 DLVATYPLTTA
+748 DLVATYPLRTVAGTTK
-759 AGDTRLTFVGNWT
+759 LTLVGNWN
-772 KTAVD
+772 KTEVD
-777 RRNPNTV
+777 SRDPDV
-784 DNQRVTQLEE
+784 IDDKRVTQIEE

-800 FSLTADHT
+800 FTLTADHT

-820 YDDFHDFH
+820 FDDFHDFH
-828 VFDKNYPINAGER
+828 VNEEAFSINAGER
-841 WLMDVEASYT
+841 WLMDVEVSRT
-851 LLNIPYMQAVTLAAG
+851 LLNVPFMQAVTLSAG

-894 GFNGGFYYLRAGFE
+894 GFSGGFYYLRAGFE

>member
-1 MKKRKWW
+1 MMRKPSGWH
-8 SLNLFVS
+8 SGGLLVALF
-15 LLTVLGASVAGSQ
+15 LAAAPTVEAQ
-28 QAEQTEAAEV
+28 DTETD
-38 QQGQEEVLGLDT
+38 VLDIGT

-58 PGRSARDSPV
+58 PGRSAQDSPV
-68 PVDIIQGDD
+68 PVDVIAGDD

-137 VIVLFS
+137 VISLLS
-143 NGLSDGAQGTDL
+143 NGLADGAQGADI
-155 STIPTIALERVEVLR
+155 STIPAIALERVEVLR

-185 LNFKLRENREGLSV
+185 LNFKLRENREGLIV
-199 QTSLGQHYHGDGDKI
+199 QTSLGQTYHGDGDKL

-220 GLPLTERGFANFSFE
+220 GVPLTEHGFANFSFE

-245 VQRND
+245 VQRGD
-250 ALDLIAAGNTAVRRP
+250 ARDLIAAGNAHVRRP
-265 LSQVWGAPEVQY
+265 AAQIWGAPEVQY

-286 LDLEDINARLY
+286 LDLEELGARLY

-328 DRDGNQ
+328 DRDGTVVRDAN
-334 VLDSS
+334 
-339 GNPIRSLDAARDQGI
+339 GNPLRSLDAARERGI
-354 VTTGVSDTVPVADLS
+354 DVTGLDDTIPVADLS

-380 NPAADYTDWIN
+380 NPAADYTDWTG
-391 GGLPEHCFLF
+391 GGLPAHCFIF
-401 NEVFPGGF
+401 NERFPGGF

-421 IAFGLRGE
+421 IAFGLRGK
-429 LEGLEGASALLNG
+429 LEGLTGAAALLDG
-442 WSYDASAYFG
+442 WAYDTSASFG
-452 HNSVE
+452 HNSVDI
-457 TFMHNTI
+457 FMHGTI
-464 NPQLAALRAN
+464 NPQLAALRTN
-474 IPRSYRPGTDM
+474 IPTSYRPGTDT
-485 QFDKTFNLDVSRLL
+485 QFDKTFNLDVSRPVE
-499 DLGLFFSPLNAA
+499 LGLLYSPLNAA

-523 EAGGGNS
+523 APGGENS
-530 WSIDRGAHGLAAQGF
+530 WYIDDRYDLAGQGF
-545 GIGSNGFPGYSPD
+545 NIGSNGFSGYGPA
-558 VAGKWERHNYA
+558 VAGEWERHNYA
-569 LYMDLE
+569 LYLDLE
-575 AEVIRSVTLGVAGR
+575 AAVVESVLVGLAGR

-595 DIGETLNGKVSTRWQ
+595 DIGESVNGKASVQWQ
-610 IIEALALRGALSS
+610 LLDALALRGSASS
-623 GFRAPTPGQINVRNT
+623 GFRAPTPGQINLQNT
-638 TTLSIAGRVQDQGT
+638 TTLSVDGRVQDQST

-659 AAFFNAKPLTPEKSV
+659 ATFFGAKPLTPEKSV
-674 NYSAGAVFSVG
+674 HYSAGTVFTLG
-685 DLELTLDYFRIKVQD
+685 DLELTLDYYRIKVQD
-700 RIGFSNSFNKS
+700 RIAFSKSFNKNA
-711 DLSPGELARFNALV
+711 LAHAERERFDALV
-725 PEANSLGAVQY
+725 PGGTSIGAVRY
-736 FTNDFDTTTQGV
+736 YTNDFDTTTQGV
-748 DLVATYPLTTA
+748 DLVATYPLRTA
-759 AGDTRLTFVGNWT
+759 AGTTKLTLVGNWN
-772 KTAVD
+772 KTEVD
-777 RRNPNTV
+777 SRNPDV
-784 DNQRVTQLEE
+784 IDDKRVTQLEE

-800 FSLTADHT
+800 FTLTADHT
-808 WGLWRFLTRLHF
+808 WGLWRVLTRLHF
-820 YDDFHDFH
+820 FDDFHDFH
-828 VFDKNYPINAGER
+828 VNEEAFSINAGER
-841 WLMDVEASYT
+841 WLMDVEVSRT
-851 LLNIPYMQAVTLAAG
+851 LLNVPFMQAVTLAAG

-894 GFNGGFYYLRAGFE
+894 GFSGGFYYLRAGFE

>member
-1 MKKRKWW
+1 MRKTRGWH
-8 SLNLFVS
+8 LGGLIVALFLAATPAVE
-15 LLTVLGASVAGSQ
+15 AQ
-28 QAEQTEAAEV
+28 DAET
-38 QQGQEEVLGLDT
+38 EVLDIGT

-58 PGRSARDSPV
+58 PGRSAQDSPV
-68 PVDIIQGDD
+68 PVDVIAGDD

-108 TFVRPANLRGLP
+108 TFIRPANLRGLP

-137 VIVLFS
+137 VISLLG
-143 NGLSDGAQGTDL
+143 NGLADGAQGADL
-155 STIPTIALERVEVLR
+155 STIPAIALERVEVLR

-185 LNFKLRENREGLSV
+185 LNFKLRENREGLIV
-199 QTSLGQHYHGDGDKI
+199 QTSLGQSYHGDGDKL

-220 GLPLTERGFANFSFE
+220 GLPLTEHGFANFSFE
-235 FMNADETSRS
+235 FMNVDETSRS
-245 VQRND
+245 VQRSD
-250 ALDLIAAGNTAVRRP
+250 ALDLIAAGNAHVRWP
-265 LSQVWGAPEVQY
+265 VTQIWGAPEVQY

-286 LDLEDINARLY
+286 LDLEELGARLY

-328 DRDGNQ
+328 DRDGTIVRGRNGAP
-334 VLDSS
+334 L
-339 GNPIRSLDAARDQGI
+339 RSLDAAREQGI
-354 VTTGVSDTVPVADLS
+354 DPAGLSDTIPVADLS
-369 GTGAGCPVVRT
+369 AGAGCPIVRT
-380 NPAADYTDWIN
+380 NAAADYTDWTG
-391 GGLPEHCFLF
+391 GGLPDHCFIF
-401 NEVFPGGF
+401 NERFPGGF

-429 LEGLEGASALLNG
+429 LDGLGSALLDG
-442 WSYDASAYFG
+442 WAYDASAAFG
-452 HNSVE
+452 SNSVDI
-457 TFMHNTI
+457 FMHGTI
-464 NPQLAALRAN
+464 NPQLAALRTN
-474 IPRSYRPGTDM
+474 IPTSYRPGTDT
-485 QFDKTFNLDVSRLL
+485 QFDKTFNLDVSRPVE
-499 DLGLFFSPLNAA
+499 LGLFHSPLNAA

-523 EAGGGNS
+523 ESGGENA
-530 WSIDRGAHGLAAQGF
+530 WFIDDRPGGLAEQGF
-545 GIGSNGFPGYSPD
+545 GVGSNGFSGYSPA
-558 VAGKWERHNYA
+558 VAGTWERHNYA

-575 AEVIRSVTLGVAGR
+575 AAVVESVLVGLAGR

-595 DIGETLNGKVSTRWQ
+595 DIGETVNGKASVQWQ
-610 IIEALALRGALSS
+610 IVEALALRGSASS
-623 GFRAPTPGQINVRNT
+623 GFRAPTPGQINLQNT
-638 TTLSIAGRVQDQGT
+638 TTLSVDGRVQDQST

-659 AAFFNAKPLTPEKSV
+659 VTFFGAKPLTPEKSV
-674 NYSAGAVFSVG
+674 NYSAGTVFELG
-685 DLELTLDYFRIKVQD
+685 ALELTLDYYRIKVQD
-700 RIGFSNSFNKS
+700 RIAFSKSFNTN
-711 DLSPGELARFNALV
+711 DLSRQERERFNALV
-725 PEANSLGAVQY
+725 PGGQAIGAVRY
-736 FTNDFDTTTQGV
+736 YTNDFDTTTQGV
-748 DLVATYPLTTA
+748 DLVATYPLHTA
-759 AGDTRLTFVGNWT
+759 AGTTKLTFVGNWN
-772 KTAVD
+772 KTEVD
-777 RRNPNTV
+777 SRTPEV
-784 DNQRVTQLEE
+784 IDDKRVTQLEE

-800 FSLTADHT
+800 FTLTADHT

-820 YDDFHDFH
+820 FDDFHDFH
-828 VFDKNYPINAGER
+828 VNEEAFSINAGER
-841 WLMDVEASYT
+841 WLMDVEVSRT
-851 LLNIPYMQAVTLAAG
+851 LLNVPFMQAVTLSAG

-894 GFNGGFYYLRAGFE
+894 GFSGGFYYLRAGFE

>member
-1 MKKRKWW
+1 MRKTSGWHPGG
-8 SLNLFVS
+8 LIVALF
-15 LLTVLGASVAGSQ
+15 LAAAPTVEAQ
-28 QAEQTEAAEV
+28 DAETD
-38 QQGQEEVLGLDT
+38 VLDIGT

-58 PGRSARDSPV
+58 PGRSAHDSPV
-68 PVDIIQGDD
+68 PVDVIAGDD

-128 NGKRRHRAA
+128 NGKRRHRAG
-137 VIVLFS
+137 VISLFG
-143 NGLSDGAQGTDL
+143 NGLADGAQGADI
-155 STIPTIALERVEVLR
+155 SVIPAIALERVEVLR

-185 LNFKLRENREGLSV
+185 LNFKLRENRAGLLV
-199 QTSLGQHYHGDGDKI
+199 QTSLGQTYHGDGDKL

-220 GLPLTERGFANFSFE
+220 GVPLTEHGFANFSFE

-245 VQRND
+245 VQRGD
-250 ALDLIAAGNTAVRRP
+250 ALDLIAAGNAHVRRP
-265 LSQVWGAPEVQY
+265 ATQIWGAPEVQY

-286 LDLEDINARLY
+286 LDLEELGARLY

-328 DRDGNQ
+328 DRDGTVVRDAN
-334 VLDSS
+334 
-339 GNPIRSLDAARDQGI
+339 GNPVRSLDAARERGI
-354 VTTGVSDTVPVADLS
+354 DTTGLDDTIPVADLS

-380 NPAADYTDWIN
+380 NPAADYADWTG
-391 GGLPEHCFLF
+391 GGLPAHCFLF
-401 NEVFPGGF
+401 NERFPGGF

-421 IAFGLRGE
+421 VAFGLRGK
-429 LEGLEGASALLNG
+429 LEGRAGAAALLDG
-442 WSYDASAYFG
+442 WAYDASASFG
-452 HNSVE
+452 HNSVDI
-457 TFMHNTI
+457 FMHGTI
-464 NPQLAALRAN
+464 NPQLAALRTN
-474 IPRSYRPGTDM
+474 IPTSYRPGTDT
-485 QFDKTFNLDVSRLL
+485 QFDKTFNLDVSRPV
-499 DLGLFFSPLNAA
+499 DLGLLSSPLNAA

-523 EAGGGNS
+523 AVGGENS
-530 WSIDRGAHGLAAQGF
+530 WYIDDRYDLAGQGF
-545 GIGSNGFPGYSPD
+545 NIGSNGFSGYGPA
-558 VAGKWERHNYA
+558 VAGAWERRNYA
-569 LYMDLE
+569 LYLDLE
-575 AEVIRSVTLGVAGR
+575 AAVVESVLVGLAGR

-595 DIGETLNGKVSTRWQ
+595 DIGESVNGKASVQWQ
-610 IIEALALRGALSS
+610 LLDALALRGSASS
-623 GFRAPTPGQINVRNT
+623 GFRAPTPGQINLQNT
-638 TTLSIAGRVQDQGT
+638 TTLSVDGRVQDQST

-659 AAFFNAKPLTPEKSV
+659 ATFFGAKPLTPEKSV
-674 NYSAGAVFSVG
+674 NYSAGTVFTLG
-685 DLELTLDYFRIKVQD
+685 DLELTLDYYRIKVQD
-700 RIGFSNSFNKS
+700 RIAFSKSFNKNA
-711 DLSPGELARFNALV
+711 LARADRERFDALV
-725 PEANSLGAVQY
+725 PGGSSIGAVRY
-736 FTNDFDTTTQGV
+736 YTNDFDTTTQGV
-748 DLVATYPLTTA
+748 DLVATYPLRTA
-759 AGDTRLTFVGNWT
+759 AGTTKLTLVGNWN
-772 KTAVD
+772 KTEVD
-777 RRNPNTV
+777 SRDPDV
-784 DNQRVTQLEE
+784 IDDKRVTQIEE

-800 FSLTADHT
+800 FTLTADHT

-820 YDDFHDFH
+820 FDDFHDFH
-828 VFDKNYPINAGER
+828 VNEEAFSINAGER
-841 WLMDVEASYT
+841 WLLDVEVSRT
-851 LLNIPYMQAVTLAAG
+851 LLNVPFMQAVTLSAG

-894 GFNGGFYYLRAGFE
+894 GFSGGFYYLRAGFE

>member
-1 MKKRKWW
+1 MRKTRGWH
-8 SLNLFVS
+8 LGGLIVALFLAAAS
-15 LLTVLGASVAGSQ
+15 TV
-28 QAEQTEAAEV
+28 EAQDTAPD
-38 QQGQEEVLGLDT
+38 VLDIGT

-58 PGRSARDSPV
+58 PGRSAQDSPV
-68 PVDIIQGDD
+68 PVDVIAGDD

-128 NGKRRHRAA
+128 NGKRRHRAG
-137 VIVLFS
+137 VISLFG
-143 NGLSDGAQGTDL
+143 NGLADGAQGADI
-155 STIPTIALERVEVLR
+155 SVIPAIALERVEVLR

-185 LNFKLRENREGLSV
+185 LNFKLRENRAGLLV
-199 QTSLGQHYHGDGDKI
+199 QTSLGQTYHGDGDKL

-220 GLPLTERGFANFSFE
+220 GVPLTEHGFANFSFE

-245 VQRND
+245 VQRGD
-250 ALDLIAAGNTAVRRP
+250 ALELLAAGNAHVRRP
-265 LSQVWGAPEVQY
+265 ATQIWGAPEVQY

-286 LDLEDINARLY
+286 LDLEELGARLY

-328 DRDGNQ
+328 DRDGTVVRDANGTP
-334 VLDSS
+334 L
-339 GNPIRSLDAARDQGI
+339 RSLDAARERGI
-354 VTTGVSDTVPVADLS
+354 DTAGLDDTIPVADLS

-380 NPAADYTDWIN
+380 NPAADYADWTG
-391 GGLPEHCFLF
+391 GGLPAHCFLF
-401 NEVFPGGF
+401 NERFPGGF

-421 IAFGLRGE
+421 VAFGLRGK
-429 LEGLEGASALLNG
+429 LEGLAGTAALLDG
-442 WSYDASAYFG
+442 WAYDASASFG
-452 HNSVE
+452 HNSVDI
-457 TFMHNTI
+457 FMHGTI
-464 NPQLAALRAN
+464 NPQLAALRTA
-474 IPRSYRPGTDM
+474 IPTSYRPGTDT
-485 QFDKTFNLDVSRLL
+485 QFDKTFNLDVSRPVE
-499 DLGLFFSPLNAA
+499 LGLLSSPLNAA

-523 EAGGGNS
+523 AVGGENS
-530 WSIDRGAHGLAAQGF
+530 WYIDDRYDLAGQGF
-545 GIGSNGFPGYSPD
+545 NIGSNGFSGYGPA
-558 VAGKWERHNYA
+558 VAGAWERRNYA
-569 LYMDLE
+569 LYLDLE
-575 AEVIRSVTLGVAGR
+575 AAVVESVLVGLAGR

-595 DIGETLNGKVSTRWQ
+595 DIGESVNGKASVQWQ
-610 IIEALALRGALSS
+610 LLDALALRGSASS
-623 GFRAPTPGQINVRNT
+623 GFRAPTPGQINLQNT
-638 TTLSIAGRVQDQGT
+638 TTLSVDGRVQDQST

-659 AAFFNAKPLTPEKSV
+659 ATFFGAKPLTPEKSV
-674 NYSAGAVFSVG
+674 NYSAGTVFTLG
-685 DLELTLDYFRIKVQD
+685 DLELTLDYYRIKVQD
-700 RIGFSNSFNKS
+700 RIAFSKSFNKNA
-711 DLSPGELARFNALV
+711 LARADRERFDALV
-725 PEANSLGAVQY
+725 PGGSSIGAVRY
-736 FTNDFDTTTQGV
+736 YTNDFDTTTQGV
-748 DLVATYPLTTA
+748 DLVATYPLRTVAGTTK
-759 AGDTRLTFVGNWT
+759 LTLVGNWN
-772 KTAVD
+772 KTEVD
-777 RRNPNTV
+777 SRNPDV
-784 DNQRVTQLEE
+784 IDDKRVTQIEE

-800 FSLTADHT
+800 FTLTADHT

-820 YDDFHDFH
+820 FDDFHDFH
-828 VFDKNYPINAGER
+828 VNEEAFSINAGER
-841 WLMDVEASYT
+841 WLLDVEVSRT
-851 LLNIPYMQAVTLAAG
+851 LLNVPFMQAVTLSAG

-894 GFNGGFYYLRAGFE
+894 GFSGGFYYLRAGFE